1 MEALSTRP
9 PLAGILNRFAAV
21 LLDGLF
27 TLIALVPLVAGA
39 AMIVYFRTVAPN
51 EVLFIFGIFLFL
63 LGGVILQSHSALV
76 LAMWAYGLS
85 PGKWRLGIRAVKHD
99 TSQPAGFWRMVLRET
114 IGRLVA
120 GILCYLGY
128 VWVLVDANRQ
138 GWHDKIA
145 KTLVIRTR

>member
-1 MEALSTRP
+1 MDLTSRP
-9 PLAGILNRFAAV
+9 PLAGVLVRLAAV

-27 TLIALVPLVAGA
+27 LVIAAIPLTLGSY
-39 AMIVYFRTVAPN
+39 MSVYFLLMAPN
-51 EVLFIFGIFLFL
+51 ETLFTLGIFISL
-63 LGGVILQSHSALV
+63 LGLVVLHSHSALV
-76 LAMWAYGLS
+76 LAMWAYGLT
-85 PGKWRLGIRAVKHD
+85 PGKWRLGIRAVKQD
-99 TSQPAGFWRMVLRET
+99 PGQPVGFWRMVLRET